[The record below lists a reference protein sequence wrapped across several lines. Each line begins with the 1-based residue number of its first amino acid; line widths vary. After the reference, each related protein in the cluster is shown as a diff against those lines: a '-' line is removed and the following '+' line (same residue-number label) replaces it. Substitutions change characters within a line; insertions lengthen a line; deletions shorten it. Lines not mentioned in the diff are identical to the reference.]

1 MKDFVVEGFFI
12 KVLHKKSTTI
22 FVCKTSPFVILI
34 KKHDLELVADLN
46 VLMENHL

>member
-12 KVLHKKSTTI
+12 EVLHKKSTI
-22 FVCKTSPFVILI
+22 FVCKTSPFVILT
-34 KKHDLELVADLN
+34 KKHDLELVTDLN